1 MDFPADITLRKT
13 RMKFELTF
21 KVVLLFS
28 YQGFAFMR
36 KLLYFI
42 TSTFVCQE
50 LFQVFNFFFE
60 VILLS
65 SSISF
70 RISCSFMSCN
80 FYILSHMLYLVKN
93 FFSFIWRFS
102 FRFLSNQ
109 CVLMCN
115 VCYLIIEFVLRQ
127 VFFHFFIFSFRTFI
141 YVLSESFFSSISHL
155 T

>member
-13 RMKFELTF
+13 RIKFELTF

-50 LFQVFNFFFE
+50 LFQVFQLLFWSYLAFFFYLFQKKLFFY
-60 VILLS
+60 VVQLLYF
-65 SSISF
+65 ITHVL
-70 RISCSFMSCN
+70 SCQG
-80 FYILSHMLYLVKN
+80 L
-93 FFSFIWRFS
+93 FSFIWRFS

>member
-1 MDFPADITLRKT
+1 MFCYSVIK
-13 RMKFELTF
+13 
-21 KVVLLFS
+21 VLL
-28 YQGFAFMR
+28 
-36 KLLYFI
+36 
-42 TSTFVCQE
+42 
-50 LFQVFNFFFE
+50 
-60 VILLS
+60 
-65 SSISF
+65 
-70 RISCSFMSCN
+70 SCES
-80 FYILSHMLYLVKN
+80 FYILSHQLLFVKN
-93 FFSFIWRFS
+93 FFKFFQLLFRSYLTSFFHLFQRKLFFYVVQLLYLITHVLSCQELFSFIWRFS

>member
-1 MDFPADITLRKT
+1 MFCYSVI
-13 RMKFELTF
+13 
-21 KVVLLFS
+21 KVS
-28 YQGFAFMR
+28 
-36 KLLYFI
+36 
-42 TSTFVCQE
+42 
-50 LFQVFNFFFE
+50 
-60 VILLS
+60 LS
-65 SSISF
+65 CES
-70 RISCSFMSCN
+70 
-80 FYILSHMLYLVKN
+80 FYILSHRLLFVKN
-93 FFSFIWRFS
+93 FFKFFQLLFRSYLTSFFHLFQRKLFFYVVQLLYLITHVLSCQELFSFIWRFS